1 MEAVFNMELP
11 NMRTCT
17 QHKHLTYLPRA
28 DQDSGLMAKKCDGA
42 LARSPLGIKTEAWP
56 GGRQFSG
63 KLHNTQVEEN
73 QMKLK

>member
-11 NMRTCT
+11 NVRTCT

-42 LARSPLGIKTEAWP
+42 LARSPLGIKTEALP
-56 GGRQFSG
+56 GEGQFSG
-63 KLHNTQVEEN
+63 KLQTPEWR
-73 QMKLK
+73 KIR